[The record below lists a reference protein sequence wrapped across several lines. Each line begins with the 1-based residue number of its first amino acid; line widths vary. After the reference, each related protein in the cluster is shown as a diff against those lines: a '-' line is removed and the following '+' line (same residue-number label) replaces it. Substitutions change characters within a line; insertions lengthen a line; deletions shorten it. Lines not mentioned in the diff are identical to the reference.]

1 MSLHRCTE
9 CRKWF
14 TPAVTATLHQRVC
27 GQECRRRRR
36 AKLARAR
43 RGAAL
48 EECREDERVRQ
59 RKRREGAPPGARH
72 EPASSG
78 KLLELLGKM
87 QQVVDRVVRLSRASF
102 EREIQRI
109 VRESVKVLGAD
120 VDSSRACHEPAS
132 ALASAEN
139 GSRSLASVDGVTDQ
153 HGP

>member
-36 AKLARAR
+36 AKLARGR

-48 EECREDERVRQ
+48 KECREDECVRQ
-59 RKRREGAPPGARH
+59 RKRREAAPAGARH
-72 EPASSG
+72 ELASGG
-78 KLLELLGKM
+78 KSLELLGKM
-87 QQVVDRVVRLSRASF
+87 QRIVDKVVRLSRAGF
-102 EREIQRI
+102 EREIRRI
-109 VRESVKVLGAD
+109 VRESARVLGSEMDGAG
-120 VDSSRACHEPAS
+120 ACHEPAS
-132 ALASAEN
+132 ALASAGN

>member
-43 RGAAL
+43 RGAGL
-48 EECREDERVRQ
+48 EECRDDERERQ
-59 RKRREGAPPGARH
+59 RKHREAAAPGRRH
-72 EPASSG
+72 EPASDG
-78 KLLELLGKM
+78 KSPELLGKM
-87 QQVVDRVVRLSRASF
+87 QRIVDKVVGLSRASF
-102 EREIQRI
+102 EREIRRI
-109 VRESVKVLGAD
+109 VRESARVLGSE
-120 VDSSRACHEPAS
+120 VDGAGACHEPAS
-132 ALASAEN
+132 TLGSAEN